1 LLESIGTSF
10 SIVRERLAFLFFSSS
25 NNDVL
30 VLDSEPRLE
39 LSESLLVGGEK
50 DPDEPL
56 LLRDYLRL
64 FTKLVPRNVV
74 DPFIVPL
81 VNDAIDQLL
90 DDPDRAQADLETL
103 TSLYSHREAFRA
115 LLKVFGLR
123 RAENKEILHTAA
135 RYWEVTR
142 ETEDPLLLQ
151 IVKDHFLVLES
162 PEEDPEALK
171 FVEDMWR
178 LSGGND
184 TQILLKLAVAYED
197 ANNEGRMVAIIEEFL
212 GRSAPTLELAV
223 VYTRSL
229 TALGR
234 PSDALEFIN
243 RFKAEFSK
251 DVAFFSAWAD
261 VLLRTNDLVGVEAL
275 LSEDVPGLQGLKTNS
290 PAVYAG
296 LLRLVRRTTELD
308 SFLTQNLQS
317 ALRRGPSAE
326 LQRLGEL
333 FDRFGRWEEFEAS
346 IRSAMSERAA
356 TEFLSDVRR
365 QPPRV
370 GLRRR

>member
-1 LLESIGTSF
+1 
-10 SIVRERLAFLFFSSS
+10 
-25 NNDVL
+25 

-197 ANNEGRMVAIIEEFL
+197 ANNEGRTVAIPGSI
-212 GRSAPTLELAV
+212 GAHA
-223 VYTRSL
+223 
-229 TALGR
+229 
-234 PSDALEFIN
+234 
-243 RFKAEFSK
+243 
-251 DVAFFSAWAD
+251 
-261 VLLRTNDLVGVEAL
+261 RTGGCLHPFA
-275 LSEDVPGLQGLKTNS
+275 
-290 PAVYAG
+290 YRAG
-296 LLRLVRRTTELD
+296 AT
-308 SFLTQNLQS
+308 
-317 ALRRGPSAE
+317 
-326 LQRLGEL
+326 
-333 FDRFGRWEEFEAS
+333 FGRAG
-346 IRSAMSERAA
+346 
-356 TEFLSDVRR
+356 VH
-365 QPPRV
+365 QPFQ
-370 GLRRR
+370 G